1 MTTTIQAVILDWA
14 GTTVD
19 HGSIA
24 PAGVFVEVFARNGV
38 LITLR
43 QAREPMGVHKR
54 EHVRRLCAMPSVAEA
69 WRIAHGRLPSVE
81 DEEAL
86 YAQAIPLQIEC
97 LPRYS
102 TPIEGVVEAI
112 AALRARG
119 LRIGSTTGYI
129 QTMLDVVQAHALAQ
143 GYRPD
148 CAVAADEVPEG
159 RPAPFLN
166 WEAARRLGAW
176 PHQALVA
183 VGDTV
188 VDMQAGRNAAFWT
201 VGVSRTGSLLGLS
214 QDEASTRPPEELAR
228 LEEEASRTLFEAGAH
243 AVIPSLA
250 RLPEA
255 VLELEQRLARGDR
268 P

>member
-1 MTTTIQAVILDWA
+1 MSPSIQAVILDWA

-24 PAGVFVEVFARNGV
+24 PAGVFVEVFARQGV
-38 LITLR
+38 AITLAE
-43 QAREPMGVHKR
+43 AREPMGVHKR
-54 EHVRRLCAMPSVAEA
+54 EHIRRVCAMPAVAEA
-69 WRIAHGRLPSVE
+69 WRRAKGSLPSVE

-86 YAQAIPLQIEC
+86 YAAAIPLQIEC

-102 TPIEGVVEAI
+102 TPIDGVVEAI

-119 LRIGSTTGYI
+119 LRVGSTTGYI
-129 QTMLDVVQAHALAQ
+129 RAMLDVVQDHASRQ

-176 PHQALVA
+176 PHHALVA

-214 QDEASTRPPEELAR
+214 RDELAALAPGQRAR
-228 LEEEASRTLFEAGAH
+228 LEEAASATLIEAGAH
-243 AVIPSLA
+243 LVIPSLA
-250 RLPEA
+250 QLPEA
-255 VLELEQRLARGDR
+255 IVELDARLARGER